1 MNHIFNKLELDLATE
16 VINIGLA
23 KAGDSLSFFTREK
36 VLIRS
41 KDLVIYNSY
50 EKNLFSKSSDPITI
64 LSTQIRGGMNGYCY
78 LIFNREEVDRLNQI
92 SFPQRI
98 LDNPEQLA
106 EMGKGMLMEADNI
119 ITAAVVTQFSNLF
132 KIDMHG
138 YVPEHFSGNYKEVD
152 NYIRTHATKGNYML
166 HFNTTLFSGE
176 QNISPEFLWCLDETF
191 VSAVKKF
198 VKEDKSL
205 IKLQE
210 LI

>member
-176 QNISPEFLWCLDETF
+176 RNISPEFLWCLDETF

>member
-23 KAGDSLSFFTREK
+23 KAGDSLSFFTQEK

-50 EKNLFSKSSDPITI
+50 EKELFTKSSTPITI

-78 LIFNREEVDRLNQI
+78 LIFNQQEVNQLQQI
-92 SFPQRI
+92 SFPDTI
-98 LDNPEQLA
+98 LNNPEQLK
-106 EMGKGMLMEADNI
+106 EMSKGMLMEADNI

-138 YVPEHFSGNYKEVD
+138 YVPEYFSGNSKEVNSYIRKHAD
-152 NYIRTHATKGNYML
+152 EGNYIL

-176 QNISPEFLWCLDETF
+176 RNISPEFLWCLDETF
-191 VSAVKKF
+191 VKAIKKF
-198 VKEDKSL
+198 VKEDVNM

-210 LI
+210 EI

>member
-1 MNHIFNKLELDLATE
+1 MNRIFNKLELDLATE

-23 KAGDSLSFFTREK
+23 KAGDSLSFFTKEK

-41 KDLVIYNSY
+41 KDLVIHNSY
-50 EKNLFSKSSDPITI
+50 KKKLFSKSSSPITI

-78 LIFNREEVDRLNQI
+78 LIFNQEEVDQLNQL
-92 SFPQRI
+92 SFTKSI

-106 EMGKGMLMEADNI
+106 EMGRGMLMEADNI

-132 KIDMHG
+132 KLDMHG
-138 YVPEHFSGNYKEVD
+138 YVPEYFAGNYKEVD
-152 NYIRTHATKGNYML
+152 SYIRKHATKGNYIL

-176 QNISPEFLWCLDETF
+176 RNISPEFLWCLDETF
-191 VSAVKKF
+191 VKAVKKF